1 MSLLKIIKGEK
12 LMKIIK
18 KFFIIS
24 IFIFIS
30 LIILSIKSNASS
42 DLLLNNLDFNAF
54 INSDGSMDITET
66 WDIKI
71 KDTNTLFKTFKL
83 DSGKYKDIT
92 NIQVTDITNGENKEF
107 RQINTLMYHVTKN
120 CYYGLINDDGNFEI
134 AWGVGLDNSSDTKKY
149 KISYTVQDAISK
161 HNDYAQLYWQFIGSD
176 FEINAKKVTG
186 SIILPGQVEN
196 KDEIR
201 VWGHTEDL
209 NGEIYV
215 TDLNKINFELDGFN
229 SRRFV
234 EIRVLFP
241 TGMIVSSGRTSNN
254 NILEDVINEETSWA
268 NEANERRTR
277 RNMSNLLITAITV
290 TICIILAIYSLKQAL
305 KASNKLKDFK
315 EYKPTQKLKY
325 FRELPRKDA
334 TPAQALHVYKETKV
348 GFADAEIG
356 KIVSATL
363 LNLNL
368 KKYID
373 FKIENEKNKEKI
385 IMKITNSDIINL
397 SADEKVIFEFLKKA
411 CKEKDEITV
420 KDFQKYIKSTSTTN
434 ILALKKDLNLQTK
447 KELIEK
453 QLFDTEKEKI
463 YKKYQSKNTLY
474 CTVIFFVIFGAAFL
488 TEFLTIIG
496 YTALFGLIVCEIISI
511 IINNKAMKKINVYT
525 QKGIDEK
532 EMWKGLKKYMED
544 FSMLD
549 KREVPEIAI
558 WEHFLVFA
566 TAFGI
571 ANKVLKQLKIIYP
584 DLENN
589 LDINTYT
596 YMYLMMNTNF
606 SSSFSN
612 AISTS
617 MSSAYSSA
625 SGGGGGF
632 SGGGRTEA
640 GGRRWGRR

>member
-1 MSLLKIIKGEK
+1 
-12 LMKIIK
+12 MKIIK

>member
-1 MSLLKIIKGEK
+1 
-12 LMKIIK
+12 MKIIK
-18 KFFIIS
+18 RFFIIS

-30 LIILSIKSNASS
+30 LIIFSIKSNASS

-66 WDIKI
+66 WDIEI
-71 KDTNTLFKTFKL
+71 KDTNTLFKTFKS
-83 DSGKYKDIT
+83 DSGKYSDIT
-92 NIQVTDITNGENKEF
+92 NIQVTDITNNESKKF
-107 RQINTLMYHVTKN
+107 RQINTLMYHVTKD
-120 CYYGLINDDGNFEI
+120 CYYGLTNDDGNFEI
-134 AWGVGLDNSSDTKKY
+134 AWGVGLDNSSDTRKY

-186 SIILPGQVEN
+186 TIILPGQVEN

-209 NGEIYV
+209 NGEIFV
-215 TDLNKINFELDGFN
+215 TDLNTISFELNGFN
-229 SRRFV
+229 SGRFV
-234 EIRVLFP
+234 EIRALFP
-241 TGMIVSSGRTSNN
+241 TEMIVSSGRTSSN

-290 TICIILAIYSLKQAL
+290 AICIILAIYSLKQSL
-305 KASNKLKDFK
+305 KASNKLKEFN

-334 TPAQALHVYKETKV
+334 TPAQALHVYKETIV
-348 GFADAEIG
+348 GFADSEIG

-368 KKYID
+368 KKYIN
-373 FKIENEKNKEKI
+373 FKIENERNKEKI
-385 IMKITNSDIINL
+385 IMKITNSDITNL
-397 SADEKVIFEFLKKA
+397 SADEKVIFDFLKKA

-420 KDFQKYIKSTSTTN
+420 KDFQKYIKTTSTTN

-474 CTVIFFVIFGAAFL
+474 CTVIFFVIFAAAFL

-571 ANKVLKQLKIIYP
+571 ANKVLKQLKIVYP

-640 GGRRWGRR
+640 GGRRWWGR

>member
-1 MSLLKIIKGEK
+1 
-12 LMKIIK
+12 MKIIK
-18 KFFIIS
+18 RFFIIS

-30 LIILSIKSNASS
+30 LIIFSIKSNASS

-66 WDIKI
+66 WDIEI
-71 KDTNTLFKTFKL
+71 KDTNTLFKTFKS
-83 DSGKYKDIT
+83 DSGKYSDIT
-92 NIQVTDITNGENKEF
+92 NIQVTDITNNESKKF
-107 RQINTLMYHVTKN
+107 RQINTLMYHVTKD
-120 CYYGLINDDGNFEI
+120 CYYGLTNDNGNFEI
-134 AWGVGLDNSSDTKKY
+134 AWGVGLDNSSDTRKY

-186 SIILPGQVEN
+186 TIILPGQVEN

-209 NGEIYV
+209 NGEIFV
-215 TDLNKINFELDGFN
+215 TDLNTISFELNGFN
-229 SRRFV
+229 SGRFV
-234 EIRVLFP
+234 EIRALFP
-241 TGMIVSSGRTSNN
+241 TEMIVSSGRTSSN

-290 TICIILAIYSLKQAL
+290 AICIILAIYSLKQSL
-305 KASNKLKDFK
+305 KASNKLKEFN

-334 TPAQALHVYKETKV
+334 TPAQALHVYKETIV
-348 GFADAEIG
+348 GFADSEIG

-368 KKYID
+368 KKYIN
-373 FKIENEKNKEKI
+373 FKIENERNKEKI
-385 IMKITNSDIINL
+385 IMKITNSDITNL
-397 SADEKVIFEFLKKA
+397 SADEKVIFDFLKKA

-420 KDFQKYIKSTSTTN
+420 KDFQKYIKTTSTTN

-474 CTVIFFVIFGAAFL
+474 CTVIFFVIFAAAFL

-571 ANKVLKQLKIIYP
+571 ANKVLKQLKIAYP

-640 GGRRWGRR
+640 GGRRWWGR

>member
-1 MSLLKIIKGEK
+1 
-12 LMKIIK
+12 MKIIK

-71 KDTNTLFKTFKL
+71 KDTNTLFKTFKS

-420 KDFQKYIKSTSTTN
+420 KDFQKYIKNTSTTN

-463 YKKYQSKNTLY
+463 YKKYQSKNTIY
-474 CTVIFFVIFGAAFL
+474 CTIVFFVIFAAAFL
-488 TEFLTIIG
+488 TEFLAIIG
-496 YTALFGLIVCEIISI
+496 YTALFGLIICEIISI

>member
-1 MSLLKIIKGEK
+1 
-12 LMKIIK
+12 MKIIK
-18 KFFIIS
+18 RFFIIS

-30 LIILSIKSNASS
+30 LIIFSIKSNASS

-66 WDIKI
+66 WDIEI
-71 KDTNTLFKTFKL
+71 KDTNTLFKTFKS
-83 DSGKYKDIT
+83 DSGKYSDIT
-92 NIQVTDITNGENKEF
+92 NIQVTDITNNESKKF
-107 RQINTLMYHVTKN
+107 RQINTLMYHVTKD
-120 CYYGLINDDGNFEI
+120 CYYGLTNDDGNFEI
-134 AWGVGLDNSSDTKKY
+134 AWGVGLDNSSDTRKY

-186 SIILPGQVEN
+186 TIILPGQVEN

-209 NGEIYV
+209 NGEIFV
-215 TDLNKINFELDGFN
+215 TDLNTISFELNGFN
-229 SRRFV
+229 SGRFV
-234 EIRVLFP
+234 EIRALFP
-241 TGMIVSSGRTSNN
+241 TEMIVSSGRTSSN

-290 TICIILAIYSLKQAL
+290 AICIILAIYSLKQSL
-305 KASNKLKDFK
+305 KASNKLKEFN

-334 TPAQALHVYKETKV
+334 TPAQALHVYKETIV
-348 GFADAEIG
+348 GFADSEIG

-368 KKYID
+368 KKYIN
-373 FKIENEKNKEKI
+373 FKIENERNKEKI
-385 IMKITNSDIINL
+385 IMKITNSDITNL

-474 CTVIFFVIFGAAFL
+474 CTVIFFVIFAAAFL

-571 ANKVLKQLKIIYP
+571 ANKVLKQLKIVYP
-584 DLENN
+584 NLENN

-640 GGRRWGRR
+640 GGRRWWGR